1 MNDIAHTLYTVVQYV
16 LGFGPTVLLPLVLFF
31 LALFFKVKPAKAL
44 RSSLIVGIGF
54 VGIYAIFDI
63 LTRNVGPA
71 AQAMVE
77 RTGISLPVV
86 DLGWPPLAAITW
98 GSPIA
103 PFVIPLTMLINVAML
118 ALNKT
123 RTVDVAMLALNK
135 TRTVDVAMLALNKTR
150 TVDVDMW
157 NYWHFA
163 LAGTLVYY
171 STGSFVLGLSAAA
184 IAAIVVLKLADWSA
198 PLVAKYFGLEGISLP
213 TLSSV
218 VFFPIGLLFDKIID
232 KIPGV
237 NRIHID
243 PENVQKKMGIF
254 GEPMMVGTI
263 LGVLLGIIAGYDFKH
278 ILLLGISI
286 GGVMFILPRMVR
298 ILMEGLLPLSEAIKK
313 YLNAKYPGRD
323 DLFIGLDIAVAVGN
337 PAIIS
342 TALILTPISVFIAF
356 LLPGNKVLP
365 LGDLANLA
373 VMASMIVLA
382 CRGNIFRAVI
392 TAIPVIVADLWI
404 ATKIAPFI
412 TGMAK
417 DVNFKMAEGS
427 SGQVSS
433 FLDGGNPFRF
443 WLLEIFNGNIVA
455 IGLIPVLALIIYG
468 VFRLT
473 KGTVYA

>member
-63 LTRNVGPA
+63 LTSNVGPA

-103 PFVIPLTMLINVAML
+103 PFVIPLTMLIN
-118 ALNKT
+118 
-123 RTVDVAMLALNK
+123 
-135 TRTVDVAMLALNKTR
+135 VAMLALNKTR

-356 LLPGNKVLP
+356 LLLGNKVLP

-433 FLDGGNPFRF
+433 FLDGGNPFCF
-443 WLLEIFNGNIVA
+443 WLLEIFNGNIIA

>member
-63 LTRNVGPA
+63 LTSNVGPA

-103 PFVIPLTMLINVAML
+103 PFVIPLTMLIN
-118 ALNKT
+118 
-123 RTVDVAMLALNK
+123 
-135 TRTVDVAMLALNKTR
+135 VAMLALNKTR

-412 TGMAK
+412 TSMAK

-427 SGQVSS
+427 GGQVSS

-443 WLLEIFNGNIVA
+443 WLLEIFNGNIIA

>member
-63 LTRNVGPA
+63 LTSNVGPA

-123 RTVDVAMLALNK
+123 RTVDV
-135 TRTVDVAMLALNKTR
+135 
-150 TVDVDMW
+150 DMW

-184 IAAIVVLKLADWSA
+184 IAALVVLKLADWSA

-243 PENVQKKMGIF
+243 PENVQKKLGIF

-404 ATKIAPFI
+404 ATNIAPFI

-443 WLLEIFNGNIVA
+443 WLLEIFNGNIIA

>member
-1 MNDIAHTLYTVVQYV
+1 MNDIAYTLYTVVQYV

-63 LTRNVGPA
+63 LTSNVGPA

-103 PFVIPLTMLINVAML
+103 PFVIPLTMLIN
-118 ALNKT
+118 
-123 RTVDVAMLALNK
+123 
-135 TRTVDVAMLALNKTR
+135 VAMLALNKTR

-443 WLLEIFNGNIVA
+443 WLLEIFNGNIIA

>member
-1 MNDIAHTLYTVVQYV
+1 M
-16 LGFGPTVLLPLVLFF
+16 P
-31 LALFFKVKPAKAL
+31 
-44 RSSLIVGIGF
+44 SLTYI
-54 VGIYAIFDI
+54 
-63 LTRNVGPA
+63 TSNVGPA

-103 PFVIPLTMLINVAML
+103 PFVIPLTMLIN
-118 ALNKT
+118 
-123 RTVDVAMLALNK
+123 
-135 TRTVDVAMLALNKTR
+135 VAMLALNKTR

-392 TAIPVIVADLWI
+392 TAIPVIVADLCI

-412 TGMAK
+412 TSMAK

-443 WLLEIFNGNIVA
+443 WLLEIFNGNIIA

>member
-63 LTRNVGPA
+63 LTSNVGPA
-71 AQAMVE
+71 ALAMVE

-103 PFVIPLTMLINVAML
+103 PFVIPLTMLIN
-118 ALNKT
+118 
-123 RTVDVAMLALNK
+123 
-135 TRTVDVAMLALNKTR
+135 VAMLALNKTR

-443 WLLEIFNGNIVA
+443 WLLEIFNGNIIA

>member
-63 LTRNVGPA
+63 LTSNVGPA

-123 RTVDVAMLALNK
+123 RTVDV
-135 TRTVDVAMLALNKTR
+135 
-150 TVDVDMW
+150 DMW

-163 LAGTLVYY
+163 LARTLVYY

-443 WLLEIFNGNIVA
+443 WLLEIFNGNIIA

>member
-1 MNDIAHTLYTVVQYV
+1 
-16 LGFGPTVLLPLVLFF
+16 
-31 LALFFKVKPAKAL
+31 
-44 RSSLIVGIGF
+44 SLIVGIGF

-63 LTRNVGPA
+63 LTSNVGPA

-103 PFVIPLTMLINVAML
+103 PFVIPLTMLIN
-118 ALNKT
+118 
-123 RTVDVAMLALNK
+123 
-135 TRTVDVAMLALNKTR
+135 VAMLALNKTR

-443 WLLEIFNGNIVA
+443 WLLEIFNGNIIA
-455 IGLIPVLALIIYG
+455 IGLIPVLALVIYG

>member
-1 MNDIAHTLYTVVQYV
+1 MQYV

-63 LTRNVGPA
+63 LTSNVGPA

-103 PFVIPLTMLINVAML
+103 PFVIPLTMLIN
-118 ALNKT
+118 
-123 RTVDVAMLALNK
+123 
-135 TRTVDVAMLALNKTR
+135 VAMLALNKTR

-443 WLLEIFNGNIVA
+443 WLLEIFNGNIIA
-455 IGLIPVLALIIYG
+455 IGLIPVLALVIYG

>member
-63 LTRNVGPA
+63 LTSNVGPA

-103 PFVIPLTMLINVAML
+103 PFVIPLTMLIN
-118 ALNKT
+118 
-123 RTVDVAMLALNK
+123 
-135 TRTVDVAMLALNKTR
+135 VAMLALNKTR

-313 YLNAKYPGRD
+313 YLIAKYPGRD

-443 WLLEIFNGNIVA
+443 WLLEIFNGNIIA

>member
-63 LTRNVGPA
+63 LTSNVGPA

-103 PFVIPLTMLINVAML
+103 PFVIPPTMLIN
-118 ALNKT
+118 
-123 RTVDVAMLALNK
+123 
-135 TRTVDVAMLALNKTR
+135 VAMLALNKTR

-443 WLLEIFNGNIVA
+443 WLLEIFNGNIIA

>member
-63 LTRNVGPA
+63 LTSNVGPA

-103 PFVIPLTMLINVAML
+103 PFVIPLTMLIN
-118 ALNKT
+118 
-123 RTVDVAMLALNK
+123 
-135 TRTVDVAMLALNKTR
+135 VAMLALNKTR

-278 ILLLGISI
+278 ILLLGSSI

-443 WLLEIFNGNIVA
+443 WLLEIFNGNIIA
-455 IGLIPVLALIIYG
+455 IGLIPVLALVIYG

>member
-63 LTRNVGPA
+63 LTSNVGPA

-123 RTVDVAMLALNK
+123 C
-135 TRTVDVAMLALNKTR
+135 

-443 WLLEIFNGNIVA
+443 WLLEIFNGNIIA

>member
-44 RSSLIVGIGF
+44 RSSLIVGIGV

-63 LTRNVGPA
+63 LTSNVGPA

-123 RTVDVAMLALNK
+123 RTVDV
-135 TRTVDVAMLALNKTR
+135 
-150 TVDVDMW
+150 DMW

-171 STGSFVLGLSAAA
+171 STGSFVLGLFAAA

>member
-1 MNDIAHTLYTVVQYV
+1 MKDIAHTLYTVVQYV
-16 LGFGPTVLLPLVLFF
+16 LGFGPMVLLPLVLFF

-63 LTRNVGPA
+63 LTSNVGPA

-118 ALNKT
+118 ALN
-123 RTVDVAMLALNK
+123 R
-135 TRTVDVAMLALNKTR
+135 TR

-171 STGSFVLGLSAAA
+171 STGSFMLGLLAAA
-184 IAAIVVLKLADWSA
+184 LAAVVVLKLADWSA

-218 VFFPIGLLFDKIID
+218 VFFPVGLLFDRIID
-232 KIPGV
+232 RIPGL

-243 PENVQKKMGIF
+243 PENVQKKLGIF

-323 DLFIGLDIAVAVGN
+323 DLYIGLDIAVAVGN

-342 TALILTPISVFIAF
+342 TALILTPISVLIAF

-392 TAIPVIVADLWI
+392 TAIPVIAADLWI

-433 FLDGGNPFRF
+433 FLDGGNPFRY
-443 WLLEIFNGNIVA
+443 WLLEIFNGNIIA
-455 IGLIPVLALIIYG
+455 IGLIPVVALMIYG

>member
-63 LTRNVGPA
+63 LTSNVGPA

-103 PFVIPLTMLINVAML
+103 PFVIPLTMLIN
-118 ALNKT
+118 
-123 RTVDVAMLALNK
+123 
-135 TRTVDVAMLALNKTR
+135 VAMLALNKTR

-404 ATKIAPFI
+404 ATNIAPFI

-443 WLLEIFNGNIVA
+443 WLLEIFNGNIIA

>member
-63 LTRNVGPA
+63 LTSNVGPA

-103 PFVIPLTMLINVAML
+103 PFVIPLTMLIN
-118 ALNKT
+118 
-123 RTVDVAMLALNK
+123 
-135 TRTVDVAMLALNKTR
+135 VAMLALNKTR

-342 TALILTPISVFIAF
+342 TALIMTPISVFIAF

-443 WLLEIFNGNIVA
+443 WLLEIFNGNIIA

>member
-63 LTRNVGPA
+63 LTSNVGPA

-86 DLGWPPLAAITW
+86 DLGLPPLAAITW

-103 PFVIPLTMLINVAML
+103 PFVIPLTMLIN
-118 ALNKT
+118 
-123 RTVDVAMLALNK
+123 
-135 TRTVDVAMLALNKTR
+135 VAMLALNKTR

-443 WLLEIFNGNIVA
+443 WLLEIFNGNIIA

>member
-63 LTRNVGPA
+63 LTSNVGPA

-103 PFVIPLTMLINVAML
+103 PFVIPLTMLIN
-118 ALNKT
+118 
-123 RTVDVAMLALNK
+123 
-135 TRTVDVAMLALNKTR
+135 VAMLALNKTR

-356 LLPGNKVLP
+356 LLPSNKVLP

-443 WLLEIFNGNIVA
+443 WLLEIFNGNIIA

>member
-63 LTRNVGPA
+63 LTSNVGPA

-103 PFVIPLTMLINVAML
+103 PFVIPLTMLIN
-118 ALNKT
+118 
-123 RTVDVAMLALNK
+123 
-135 TRTVDVAMLALNKTR
+135 VAMLALNKTR

-263 LGVLLGIIAGYDFKH
+263 LGVLLSIIAGYDFKH

-443 WLLEIFNGNIVA
+443 WLLEIFNGNIIA

>member
-63 LTRNVGPA
+63 LTSNVGPT

-123 RTVDVAMLALNK
+123 RTVDV
-135 TRTVDVAMLALNKTR
+135 
-150 TVDVDMW
+150 DMW

-184 IAAIVVLKLADWSA
+184 IAAIVVLKVADWSA

-232 KIPGV
+232 KIPGL

-243 PENVQKKMGIF
+243 PESVQKRLGIF

-263 LGVLLGIIAGYDFKH
+263 LGILLGIIAGYDFKH

-392 TAIPVIVADLWI
+392 TAIPVIIADLWI

-433 FLDGGNPFRF
+433 FLDGGNPFRY
-443 WLLEIFNGNIVA
+443 WLLEIFNGNMIA
-455 IGLIPVLALIIYG
+455 IGLVPVIALIIYAI
-468 VFRLT
+468 FRLT

>member
-63 LTRNVGPA
+63 LTSNVGPA

-123 RTVDVAMLALNK
+123 RTVDV
-135 TRTVDVAMLALNKTR
+135 
-150 TVDVDMW
+150 DMW

-171 STGSFVLGLSAAA
+171 STGSFVLGLFAAA

-356 LLPGNKVLP
+356 LLLGNKVLP

>member
-63 LTRNVGPA
+63 LTSNAGPA

-103 PFVIPLTMLINVAML
+103 PFVIPLTMLIN
-118 ALNKT
+118 
-123 RTVDVAMLALNK
+123 
-135 TRTVDVAMLALNKTR
+135 VAMLALNKTR

-443 WLLEIFNGNIVA
+443 WLLEIFNGNIIA

>member
-63 LTRNVGPA
+63 LTSNVGPA

-103 PFVIPLTMLINVAML
+103 PFVIPLTMLIN
-118 ALNKT
+118 
-123 RTVDVAMLALNK
+123 
-135 TRTVDVAMLALNKTR
+135 VAMLALNKTR

-443 WLLEIFNGNIVA
+443 WLLEIFNGNIIA
-455 IGLIPVLALIIYG
+455 IGLIPVLVLIIYG

>member
-1 MNDIAHTLYTVVQYV
+1 NDIAHTLYTVVQYV

-63 LTRNVGPA
+63 LTSNVGPA

-103 PFVIPLTMLINVAML
+103 PFVIPLTMLIN
-118 ALNKT
+118 
-123 RTVDVAMLALNK
+123 
-135 TRTVDVAMLALNKTR
+135 VAMLALNKTR

-443 WLLEIFNGNIVA
+443 WLLEIFNGNIIA
-455 IGLIPVLALIIYG
+455 IGLIPVLALVIYG

>member
-63 LTRNVGPA
+63 LTSNVGPA

-123 RTVDVAMLALNK
+123 RTVDV
-135 TRTVDVAMLALNKTR
+135 
-150 TVDVDMW
+150 DMW

-184 IAAIVVLKLADWSA
+184 IATIVVLKLADWSA

-243 PENVQKKMGIF
+243 PENVQKKLGIF

-443 WLLEIFNGNIVA
+443 WLLEIFNGNIIA

>member
-103 PFVIPLTMLINVAML
+103 PFVIPLTMLIN
-118 ALNKT
+118 
-123 RTVDVAMLALNK
+123 
-135 TRTVDVAMLALNKTR
+135 VAMLALNKTR

>member
-63 LTRNVGPA
+63 LTSNVGPA

-103 PFVIPLTMLINVAML
+103 PFVIPLTMLIN
-118 ALNKT
+118 
-123 RTVDVAMLALNK
+123 
-135 TRTVDVAMLALNKTR
+135 VAMLALNKTR

-232 KIPGV
+232 KILGV

-382 CRGNIFRAVI
+382 CRGNIFRSVI

-443 WLLEIFNGNIVA
+443 WLLEIFNGNIIA
-455 IGLIPVLALIIYG
+455 IGLIPVLALVIYG

>member
-63 LTRNVGPA
+63 LTSNVGPA

-103 PFVIPLTMLINVAML
+103 PFVIPLTMLIN
-118 ALNKT
+118 
-123 RTVDVAMLALNK
+123 
-135 TRTVDVAMLALNKTR
+135 VAMLALNKTR

-373 VMASMIVLA
+373 VMASMIVPA

-443 WLLEIFNGNIVA
+443 WLLEIFNGNIIA

>member
-63 LTRNVGPA
+63 LTSNVGPA
-71 AQAMVE
+71 AQAIVE

-123 RTVDVAMLALNK
+123 RTVDV
-135 TRTVDVAMLALNKTR
+135 
-150 TVDVDMW
+150 DMW

-184 IAAIVVLKLADWSA
+184 IAAIVVLKVADWSA

-232 KIPGV
+232 KIPGL

-243 PENVQKKMGIF
+243 PESVQKRLGIF

-263 LGVLLGIIAGYDFKH
+263 LGILLGIIAGYDFKH

-392 TAIPVIVADLWI
+392 TAIPVIIADLWI

-433 FLDGGNPFRF
+433 FLDGGNPFRY
-443 WLLEIFNGNIVA
+443 WLLEIFNGNMIA
-455 IGLIPVLALIIYG
+455 IGLVPVIALIIYAI
-468 VFRLT
+468 FRLT

>member
-63 LTRNVGPA
+63 LTSNVGPA

-103 PFVIPLTMLINVAML
+103 PFVIPLTMLIN
-118 ALNKT
+118 
-123 RTVDVAMLALNK
+123 
-135 TRTVDVAMLALNKTR
+135 VAMLALNKTR

-337 PAIIS
+337 PAIIF

-443 WLLEIFNGNIVA
+443 WLLEIFNGNIIA
-455 IGLIPVLALIIYG
+455 IGLIPVLALVIYG

>member
-16 LGFGPTVLLPLVLFF
+16 LGFGPTVLLLLVLFF

-63 LTRNVGPA
+63 LTSNVGPA

-103 PFVIPLTMLINVAML
+103 PFVIPLTMLIN
-118 ALNKT
+118 
-123 RTVDVAMLALNK
+123 
-135 TRTVDVAMLALNKTR
+135 VAMLALNKTR

-443 WLLEIFNGNIVA
+443 WLLEIFNGNIIA

>member
-63 LTRNVGPA
+63 LTSNVGPA

-103 PFVIPLTMLINVAML
+103 PFVIPLTMLIN
-118 ALNKT
+118 
-123 RTVDVAMLALNK
+123 
-135 TRTVDVAMLALNKTR
+135 VAMLALNKTR

-286 GGVMFILPRMVR
+286 GDVMFILPRMVR

-443 WLLEIFNGNIVA
+443 WLLEIFNGNIIA

>member
-63 LTRNVGPA
+63 LTSNVGPA

-103 PFVIPLTMLINVAML
+103 PFVIPLTMLIN
-118 ALNKT
+118 
-123 RTVDVAMLALNK
+123 
-135 TRTVDVAMLALNKTR
+135 VAMLALNKTR

-286 GGVMFILPRMVR
+286 GGVMFILPRLVR

-443 WLLEIFNGNIVA
+443 WLLEIFNGNIIA

>member
-63 LTRNVGPA
+63 LTSNVGPA

-123 RTVDVAMLALNK
+123 RTVDV
-135 TRTVDVAMLALNKTR
+135 
-150 TVDVDMW
+150 DMW

-184 IAAIVVLKLADWSA
+184 IAAIVVLKVADWSA

-232 KIPGV
+232 KIPGL

-243 PENVQKKMGIF
+243 PESVQKRLGIF

-263 LGVLLGIIAGYDFKH
+263 LGILLGIIAGYDFKH

-392 TAIPVIVADLWI
+392 TAIPVITADLWI

-433 FLDGGNPFRF
+433 FLDGGNPFRY
-443 WLLEIFNGNIVA
+443 WLLEIFNGNMIA
-455 IGLIPVLALIIYG
+455 IGLVPVIALIIYAI
-468 VFRLT
+468 FRLT

>member
-63 LTRNVGPA
+63 LTSNVGPA

-103 PFVIPLTMLINVAML
+103 PFVIPLTMLIN
-118 ALNKT
+118 
-123 RTVDVAMLALNK
+123 
-135 TRTVDVAMLALNKTR
+135 VAMLALNKTR

-286 GGVMFILPRMVR
+286 GGVMFILLRMVR

-443 WLLEIFNGNIVA
+443 WLLEIFNGNIIA